1 VVDTFYVTD
10 SKTGGLVTREARER
24 VESVLL
30 KALTDGPVDFRA
42 LITRQKS
49 ARSPYQP
56 HAEERIETRVVF
68 DNDTSG
74 HRTVI
79 DIETEDKLGLLY
91 EVSRVLTGLGL
102 DISLA
107 RISTEK
113 GAAIDSFYVAER
125 DGQKVS
131 KPERQ
136 RLIAERLLVA
146 LRGLAQHG

>member
-1 VVDTFYVTD
+1 M
-10 SKTGGLVTREARER
+10 
-24 VESVLL
+24 
-30 KALTDGPVDFRA
+30 
-42 LITRQKS
+42 
-49 ARSPYQP
+49 
-56 HAEERIETRVVF
+56 
-68 DNDTSG
+68 
-74 HRTVI
+74 
-79 DIETEDKLGLLY
+79 
-91 EVSRVLTGLGL
+91 LTGLGL